1 MTGTI
6 QVEGPTVA
14 GDIHNPADRLM
25 LTFLDAQ
32 RRSVLA
38 IVDGLSDEDLRKP
51 VVPSGW
57 TPLGLI
63 EHLAGAEYYWFQMIA
78 AGAEFESPQPEDTDK
93 GAQDGVTAE
102 QGRVATDEAAE
113 EYDPGEAGPF
123 TTTESTESVLALYRD
138 QCEQANALLASTP
151 LSTAP
156 RGRVHPGTETEVFD
170 LRGIVLHLIEETAR
184 HAGHLD
190 IARELL
196 DGKTGLGPR

>member
-1 MTGTI
+1 
-6 QVEGPTVA
+6 VA
-14 GDIHNPADRLM
+14 GDIHTSADRLL

-38 IVDGLSDEDLRKP
+38 IVDGLSDDDLRKP

-63 EHLAGAEYYWFQMIA
+63 EHLAGAEYYWFDIIA
-78 AGAEFESPQPEDTDK
+78 AGGGSDLPRPEEMDE
-93 GAQDGVTAE
+93 GEQDRDA
-102 QGRVATDEAAE
+102 
-113 EYDPGEAGPF
+113 PF
-123 TTTESTESVLALYRD
+123 TTTDSKQEVFDLYRD
-138 QCEQANALLASTP
+138 QCEKANALLASTP
-151 LSTAP
+151 LSTP
-156 RGRVHPGTETEVFD
+156 PLGRVHAGTETEVFD
-170 LRGIVLHLIEETAR
+170 LRGIVLHMIEETAR

>member
-1 MTGTI
+1 
-6 QVEGPTVA
+6 VA
-14 GDIHNPADRLM
+14 DDMQNPADRLL

-38 IVDGLSDEDLRKP
+38 IVEGLSDDDLRKP

-63 EHLAGAEYYWFQMIA
+63 EHLAGAEYYWFRIVA
-78 AGAEFESPQPEDTDK
+78 AGATSDLPGPE
-93 GAQDGVTAE
+93 E
-102 QGRVATDEAAE
+102 TDEGAE
-113 EYDPGEAGPF
+113 DNDGPF
-123 TTTESTESVLALYRD
+123 TTTDSKETAFGLYRD
-138 QCEQANALLASTP
+138 QCEWANALLASTP

-156 RGRVHPGTETEVFD
+156 RGRVHPGTKTEVFD
-170 LRGIVLHLIEETAR
+170 LRGIVLHMIEETAR

>member
-1 MTGTI
+1 M
-6 QVEGPTVA
+6 A
-14 GDIHNPADRLM
+14 DDIHTPADQLL

-32 RRSVLA
+32 RRTVLA
-38 IVDGLSDEDLRKP
+38 IVEGLSDDDLRKP

-63 EHLAGAEYYWFQMIA
+63 EHLAGAEYYWFDIIA
-78 AGAEFESPQPEDTDK
+78 TGPGSDLPGPEDTDE
-93 GAQDGVTAE
+93 G
-102 QGRVATDEAAE
+102 E
-113 EYDPGEAGPF
+113 EDRHAPF
-123 TTTESTESVLALYRD
+123 TTTDSKEEVFDLYRD
-138 QCEQANALLASTP
+138 QCEKANALLASTP
-151 LSTAP
+151 LSTPP

-170 LRGIVLHLIEETAR
+170 LRGIVLHMIEETAR

>member
-1 MTGTI
+1 MA
-6 QVEGPTVA
+6 ED
-14 GDIHNPADRLM
+14 DIHNPADRL
-25 LTFLDAQ
+25 LLSFLDAQ
-32 RRSVLA
+32 RASVIA
-38 IVDGLSDEDLRKP
+38 IVEGLSDEDLRTS

-78 AGAEFESPQPEDTDK
+78 AGADGAPPEPDVAPDGPED
-93 GAQDGVTAE
+93 E
-102 QGRVATDEAAE
+102 PAE

-123 TTTESTESVLALYRD
+123 TTTESKEAVLALYRD
-138 QCEQANALLASTP
+138 QNEQANALLASTP
-151 LSTAP
+151 LSTPP
-156 RGRVHPGTETEVFD
+156 RGLVPAGLHHSVDPSLATEVFD
-170 LRGIVLHLIEETAR
+170 LRGIVLHIIEETAR

>member
-1 MTGTI
+1 
-6 QVEGPTVA
+6 VA
-14 GDIHNPADRLM
+14 GDIHNPADRLL

-38 IVDGLSDEDLRKP
+38 IIEGLSDEDLRKT

-78 AGAEFESPQPEDTDK
+78 AGRGFESPQPEGTDK
-93 GAQDGVTAE
+93 DAEDGIGGEQRRGAAE
-102 QGRVATDEAAE
+102 EAAE

-123 TTTESTESVLALYRD
+123 TTTESKEAVLALYRG
-138 QCEQANALLASTP
+138 QNEQANALLASTP
-151 LSTAP
+151 LSTPP
-156 RGRVHPGTETEVFD
+156 RGRIPAGQRDSVDPSLAADIFD

-190 IARELL
+190 IARELI

>member
-1 MTGTI
+1 M
-6 QVEGPTVA
+6 A
-14 GDIHNPADRLM
+14 DDIHTPADRLL

-38 IVDGLSDEDLRKP
+38 IVDGLSDDDLRKP

-63 EHLAGAEYYWFQMIA
+63 EHLAGAEFYWFQMIA
-78 AGAEFESPQPEDTDK
+78 SGVGTDEPAPEDPDEG
-93 GAQDGVTAE
+93 GADS
-102 QGRVATDEAAE
+102 R
-113 EYDPGEAGPF
+113 GPF
-123 TTTESTESVLALYRD
+123 TTADSAEEVFSLYR
-138 QCEQANALLASTP
+138 EQRELANALLASTP
-151 LSTAP
+151 LSTPP
-156 RGRVHPGTETEVFD
+156 RGRVHPGTETEIFD
-170 LRGIVLHLIEETAR
+170 LRGIVLHIIEETAR

>member
-1 MTGTI
+1 M
-6 QVEGPTVA
+6 A
-14 GDIHNPADRLM
+14 DDIHTPADRL
-25 LTFLDAQ
+25 LLSFLDAQ

-38 IVDGLSDEDLRKP
+38 IVEGLSDDELRKP

-63 EHLAGAEYYWFQMIA
+63 EHLAGAEYYWFQIVA
-78 AGAEFESPQPEDTDK
+78 AGAGGAPPEADK
-93 GAQDGVTAE
+93 AVE
-102 QGRVATDEAAE
+102 EVAE

-123 TTTESTESVLALYRD
+123 TSAESKEAVLALYRG
-138 QCEQANALLASTP
+138 QNEQANALLASTP
-151 LSTAP
+151 LSTPP
-156 RGRVHPGTETEVFD
+156 RGPIPAGQRDSVDPSLAAAVFD
-170 LRGIVLHLIEETAR
+170 LRGIVLHMIEETAR